1 MRFRRSWSGRI
12 LSGSLSAPSRSNPST
27 PFSNSPW
34 KIRIEGSPPTRWDTS
49 SRSGVPKWGGARA
62 GTVDPASDSA
72 GKLSFRVQFRAPGP
86 ATFYPDYFDVLQPAV
101 DFRVKKLPR
110 FTEDGLGAP
119 MRAYRENLL
128 REPVEQHYP
137 PEGITR
143 EITAVIHPGKKSRGV
158 QQVEIE
164 LRCALYYDE
173 VVVSGKVEPLAA
185 DYSVALASLL
195 EKAKRL
201 KKSEVADLL
210 TPSPARDPK
219 LYLME
224 PYDPGKEPLIMIHGL
239 LDSPLSWAEL
249 TNELRSVDSV
259 RSRYQIWHF
268 LYNTSAPPLYAGRIL
283 RTQFREMRKE
293 FDPDGGDRAFQD
305 VTLLTHSM
313 GGLVARGL
321 ITDPGDAFWKVGFT
335 RPMSS
340 LQLSVEDRATL
351 EEAFLWKPVSA
362 VGRVIFVCVPH

>member
-1 MRFRRSWSGRI
+1 MNRAIRQSLRLLRI
-12 LSGSLSAPSRSNPST
+12 GHALVILFAASSCAIPAKLERAHSLGQPQC
-27 PFSNSPW
+27 PFSQQSLHALLELALEDPNRGESAHAMGHVLEEW
-34 KIRIEGSPPTRWDTS
+34 RAEM
-49 SRSGVPKWGGARA
+49 GGARA

-185 DYSVALASLL
+185 DYSVAAR
-195 EKAKRL
+195 E
-201 KKSEVADLL
+201 SEA
-210 TPSPARDPK
+210 AQ
-219 LYLME
+219 E
-224 PYDPGKEPLIMIHGL
+224 I
-239 LDSPLSWAEL
+239 
-249 TNELRSVDSV
+249 
-259 RSRYQIWHF
+259 RSRG
-268 LYNTSAPPLYAGRIL
+268 PLDAVSGAGSQAL
-283 RTQFREMRKE
+283 
-293 FDPDGGDRAFQD
+293 PDGA
-305 VTLLTHSM
+305 L
-313 GGLVARGL
+313 
-321 ITDPGDAFWKVGFT
+321 
-335 RPMSS
+335 
-340 LQLSVEDRATL
+340 
-351 EEAFLWKPVSA
+351 
-362 VGRVIFVCVPH
+362 